1 MACRALSRCSSLRFP
16 VPEQTASFARAR
28 LSVHPIFRCQGS
40 GVRAHQSSATERP
53 LTIPPPGHFQR
64 DRRIAEMDAGDGE
77 AARQHS
83 PGAPTSPAAPLG
95 RSSPRLGAT
104 QSFDGALREL
114 KDLRLQLHQ
123 AADCCE
129 KAFLGTEKKKMILDS
144 TKSYICDAVV
154 TVIDHLGNVS
164 SKLEHQ
170 LEDKTEITQTEQKIN
185 FLKQRLLTCEQYAI
199 SLNILTLPMDR
210 NSEENAANSRGHPV
224 PGDNRTLKPYDVE
237 STIGREVT
245 VAVPDVGNPAS
256 ITRSFSFR
264 AEDVHI
270 SPGDHK
276 KKKKASHTSNILS
289 FLKISKRHA

>member
-1 MACRALSRCSSLRFP
+1 
-16 VPEQTASFARAR
+16 
-28 LSVHPIFRCQGS
+28 
-40 GVRAHQSSATERP
+40 
-53 LTIPPPGHFQR
+53 
-64 DRRIAEMDAGDGE
+64 MDAEDGE

-83 PGAPTSPAAPLG
+83 PGAPTSPAAPFG

-199 SLNILTLPMDR
+199 SLNILALRMDTGALQYHRRYLSQPTER
-210 NSEENAANSRGHPV
+210 NSDANSRGHPV
-224 PGDNRTLKPYDVE
+224 PGANRTLKPYDVE

-245 VAVPDVGNPAS
+245 VAVPDIGNPAS
-256 ITRSFSFR
+256 LTRSFSFR

-276 KKKKASHTSNILS
+276 KKKKASHSSNILS
-289 FLKISKRHA
+289 FLKRSKRHP